1 MRSSADALTTPQAME
16 PQMSAN
22 QYDASALRTEL
33 YADFEA
39 LRLKLREFSSR
50 ASSLNPHFA
59 ESAFDT
65 QASECLDALREDLE
79 RVIEDADDHLQDAEA
94 ADGLEPGEFRSTP
107 DFHPTF
113 WR

>member
-1 MRSSADALTTPQAME
+1 M
-16 PQMSAN
+16 AN

-39 LRLKLREFSSR
+39 LRLKLRAFSSR
-50 ASSLNPHFA
+50 ASVLNPRFA

-79 RVIEDADDHLQDAEA
+79 RVIDDADDALGRSEA
-94 ADGLEPGEFRSTP
+94 ADGYEPGEYPLAPSINPQF
-107 DFHPTF
+107 FAAE
-113 WR
+113 